1 MKFPFSSC
9 AFVLLA
15 TGLLFAQ
22 QQAPSLPNQSSYPAE
37 THRQTKAEKSHT
49 PEAHGQ
55 AVDLNTASKKDI
67 AALPGVG
74 PDYAQTIIDAR
85 PFKSKEDLLRKRV
98 IPAATYDR
106 IKDEITTRGPKKQ
119 SVTEGQRH

>member
-1 MKFPFSSC
+1 MKFVSASIAC
-9 AFVLLA
+9 ALFA
-15 TGLLFAQ
+15 TGILFAQ
-22 QQAPSLPNQSSYPAE
+22 QQAPSLPNQGSYPAE
-37 THRQTKAEKSHT
+37 THRQTRAEKSHT

-85 PFKSKEDLLRKRV
+85 PFKSKEDLLRKRI

-106 IKDEITTRGPKKQ
+106 IKDKVTTKGPKQQ